1 MGREPGDPRGAGLPP
16 AGQERCHSLF
26 AAPLGLGGPSGSLPS
41 RRGLCLSASLSHPA
55 QQSCSSVLGPPACH
69 LPRGPGPGGR
79 VWGRDR
85 AAGARRKRQASHRH
99 GKAWALFLVQ
109 GTRADGVRPAL
120 QKTALV
126 PDAKDTA
133 LLRRPRTPGAE
144 GRSFPR
150 ASGYAFTPQRAS
162 EPLDPRASCRGDRR
176 AVGGKATSSAPGPV
190 RWAPGVC
197 VPPSTAENRGFG
209 RAGPVGTPGSPHR
222 PPSLEEVCL
231 TTREQPVTVRRVGT
245 ALLKTPRHPD
255 LGDGEAP
262 ALLGHVL
269 ASAGHGGR
277 TVGQQLVSPR
287 PARSGV
293 ACWGAA
299 CPAPSLTPGR
309 ACSPRLPSAPQGE
322 DPGGLGLAVS
332 RHPRG
337 EQTSARA
344 REVPGARRTDACRPS
359 GGAVQAAAPHPP
371 VPHRAS
377 AGI

>member
-26 AAPLGLGGPSGSLPS
+26 AAPLGLGGPSGSLRS

-79 VWGRDR
+79 VWGRDH

-99 GKAWALFLVQ
+99 GKAWALFPVQ

-120 QKTALV
+120 QKTASV

-150 ASGYAFTPQRAS
+150 ASGYAFTPKRAS
-162 EPLDPRASCRGDRR
+162 EPLDPRANGRGDRR
-176 AVGGKATSSAPGPV
+176 AVRGKAPSGVPGPV
-190 RWAPGVC
+190 RWASGVC

-262 ALLGHVL
+262 ALLGHAL

-287 PARSGV
+287 PARSG
-293 ACWGAA
+293 AARWGAA

-322 DPGGLGLAVS
+322 DPGGLSLAVS
-332 RHPRG
+332 RHSRG

-359 GGAVQAAAPHPP
+359 GGAVQAAAAHPP